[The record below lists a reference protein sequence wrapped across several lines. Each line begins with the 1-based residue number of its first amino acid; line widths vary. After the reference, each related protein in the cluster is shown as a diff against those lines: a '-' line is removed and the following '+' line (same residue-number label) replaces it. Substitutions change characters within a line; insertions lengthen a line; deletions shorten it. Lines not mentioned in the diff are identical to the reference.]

1 MKKNIA
7 KTLLTLCFA
16 LSVFMCGSSMASA
29 AVSYPDATN
38 HTHYFNVPTHIDTK
52 TVDCGTHQ
60 YVWGY
65 GSNSTPIYHY
75 DCRVTQII
83 WIYDNQCAN
92 CQTFEGKPWN
102 QPVFIKHSISHE

>member
-38 HTHYFNVPTHIDTK
+38 HTHNFVRTHVG
-52 TVDCGTHQ
+52 TVTEDGGTHQ
-60 YVWGY
+60 YVWGRIN
-65 GSNSTPIYHY
+65 GEPIYRF
-75 DCRVTQII
+75 DCHLTNIV
-83 WIYDNQCAN
+83 WIYTYKCEY
-92 CQTFEGKPWN
+92 CQETTGSSER
-102 QPVFIKHSISHE
+102 QTVTVTHSISHE